1 MTWHRGVVELLKKYD
16 SLCRCSLL
24 LAQDTHQN
32 LFAIDWAMHVV
43 GQLAMEVVQ
52 KASPSQSSHINSV
65 STRNT
70 LCDSTS
76 VHVRCCQLLAHA
88 GIGLAS
94 FLNKIRQT

>member
-1 MTWHRGVVELLKKYD
+1 M
-16 SLCRCSLL
+16 
-24 LAQDTHQN
+24 AQDICPSQ
-32 LFAIDWAMHVV
+32 ADVDWAMRVV

-52 KASPSQSSHINSV
+52 KANPTNQGPLSSV

-76 VHVRCCQLLAHA
+76 VHAQYYQPFAHA
-88 GIGLAS
+88 QIGLAS